1 MTRHPACCLAK
12 LHVSSH
18 TACLASRTWAL
29 ERIVSPEVDASRSL
43 TAKCVQPAFVL
54 RLRRL
59 VGTSQTGAVQ
69 VSSRWVPKP
78 SSARSVRINNWQKVD
93 MLYSAVVETF
103 HAERRPLRR
112 TAIRTQANAMSGS
125 LAEFTADSIPS
136 RKHVD
141 AACARGADG
150 AKACA
155 AHT

>member
-1 MTRHPACCLAK
+1 MCAASLCFASTAPGRHKPDRGSAGILEVGAEAIICQECADQQLAE
-12 LHVSSH
+12 
-18 TACLASRTWAL
+18 RT
-29 ERIVSPEVDASRSL
+29 
-43 TAKCVQPAFVL
+43 
-54 RLRRL
+54 
-59 VGTSQTGAVQ
+59 
-69 VSSRWVPKP
+69 
-78 SSARSVRINNWQKVD
+78 N